1 MKKFVV
7 VMISFLVLFVF
18 LMLNYLLWDKENLLK
33 QRDTDKIEQD
43 WLRGQNRTLQTTVEE
58 LEQDIK
64 ALDKQNDEQRDKIVD
79 LEQQVRLALQRENDY
94 LKELQVKDAAL
105 RDFKSFMGDELN
117 IVAVQWFT
125 DISKNRIEESF
136 TLLDGGATLWGKIY
150 SKEEYIKFISAIQA
164 ITIQEEQKETDIK
177 PLTILEDQGE
187 PYVIMTQI
195 QVTVSI
201 KEENNE
207 SFKDLV
213 NGQNTLEVVFKY
225 SPDTTHWKIRSV
237 STLKS
242 RDPA

>member
-43 WLRGQNRTLQTTVEE
+43 WLRGQNRTLQNTVEE

-64 ALDKQNDEQRDKIVD
+64 ALDKLNDEQRDKIVD

-105 RDFKSFMGDELN
+105 GDFKSFMGDKLS
-117 IVAVQWFT
+117 IIAVQWFN
-125 DISKNRIEESF
+125 DISKDRVEESF
-136 TLLDGGATLWGKIY
+136 TLLDEGATLWGKIY

-164 ITIQEEQKETDIK
+164 IAMQEEQKETGIK

-201 KEENNE
+201 KEENSE

-213 NGQNTLEVVFKY
+213 SGQNTLEVVFKY
-225 SPDTTHWKIRSV
+225 SPDTTHWEIQSV

>member
-64 ALDKQNDEQRDKIVD
+64 ALDKLNDEQRDKIVD

-125 DISKNRIEESF
+125 DISKDRIGESF
-136 TLLDGGATLWGKIY
+136 TLLDEGATLWGKIY

-164 ITIQEEQKETDIK
+164 ISIKEEQKESDIK
-177 PLTILEDQGE
+177 SLTILEDQGE
-187 PYVIMTQI
+187 PYVIKTQI
-195 QVTVSI
+195 QVEVSI
-201 KEENNE
+201 KEEHRE
-207 SFKDLV
+207 AFKDMG
-213 NGQNTLEVVFKY
+213 NGNNTLEVIFRY
-225 SPDTTHWKIRSV
+225 DPDTANWGILSV
-237 STLKS
+237 STLK
-242 RDPA
+242 